1 METIKGYIKEISY
14 ASPNTAYRVCRFQT
28 DEKEETIVGSMAT
41 VDEGEMLE
49 LTGEWTVHPVYGKQF
64 KVVSYVEI
72 EPEDETAIVRYL
84 GSGLIKGVGPTLA
97 QRIVDEFGKDT
108 FEVIEKHPERLSG
121 IKGITMRKAQE
132 IGVLLHEKK
141 GYRDAMLFLQK
152 YGIGNNLAIKI
163 YSFYQDRI
171 YRVIEENPY
180 KIAED
185 ISGVGFKTADEIAR
199 RAGVKPDSDYRIR
212 SGILY
217 TLSLAVGQGHMYL
230 PKDILVENVRR
241 IIEVREDAILPH
253 IENLIMDR
261 KLTMKKPETLEE
273 QPKIYA
279 TTSYMAEK
287 SVAAMLRNVSE
298 EFHLEFSEDVDL
310 ALSNEI
316 DLITRKNNLVLDEL
330 QKLAV
335 FRSIKSGAS
344 IITGGPGT
352 GKTTTINT
360 LIHYFENRAFDIALA
375 APTGRAAK
383 RMTEATGYEAK
394 TIHRLLELNGAPEE
408 DANEAYFVRN
418 EDNPV
423 EADVIIVDEMS
434 MVDIFLFRSLLK
446 AVAPGARLIMVGDA
460 DQLPSVGPGQVLKDL
475 IESECFPVTRLEKIF
490 RQEGSGDI
498 VLNAHRINR
507 GEEITADNKSRDFFF
522 LERNNSERILAN
534 MVELITQMLPG
545 YVDAKPFDIQV
556 LTPTRK
562 GNLGVEAIN
571 KYLQEKLNP
580 PENGKK
586 EYLYRETVFRVGD
599 KVMQI
604 KNNYKAEWEIVGKYN
619 IPIDAGVGVFNGDM
633 GRIKDIA
640 EAFNTLTVEFDDG
653 RRIDYSFSDLDELE
667 LAYAITVHKS
677 QGSEYSAVVM
687 PIMAGPRQLMNR
699 NLLYTGVT
707 RAKKCLVMLG
717 DKGTVAEMI
726 ANNFEN
732 RRYSGLK
739 DRIIE
744 VFAE

>member
-1 METIKGYIKEISY
+1 METIKGYISEISY
-14 ASPNTAYRVCRFQT
+14 ASPNSAYRVCRFQVG
-28 DEKEETIVGSMAT
+28 DKEETVVGNMAT

-49 LTGEWTVHPVYGKQF
+49 LEGEWTVHPVYGRQF
-64 KVVSYVEI
+64 KVVGYTEI
-72 EPEDETAIVRYL
+72 EPEDEEAMVRYL

-97 QRIVDEFGKDT
+97 QRIVNEFGKNT
-108 FEVIEKHPERLSG
+108 FEVIEKHPERLSD
-121 IKGITMRKAQE
+121 IKGITMKKAQE
-132 IGVLLHEKK
+132 IGILMQEKK
-141 GYRDAMLFLQK
+141 GYRDAMIFLQK
-152 YGIGNNLAIKI
+152 YGISNNLAIKV
-163 YSFYQDRI
+163 YSFYQDKV

-180 KIAED
+180 RIAED

-199 RAGVKPDSDYRIR
+199 RSGVKPDSDYRIR

-230 PKDILVENVRR
+230 PKDILVDNVHR
-241 IIEVREDAILPH
+241 IIEVDEQAILPH
-253 IENLIMDR
+253 IENLIIER
-261 KLTMKKPETLEE
+261 KLIMQKPDSPEG

-279 TTSYMAEK
+279 ASSHMAEK
-287 SVAAMLRNVSE
+287 SVAGMLRNIGE
-298 EFHLEFSEDVDL
+298 EFFSETGEGMDL
-310 ALSNEI
+310 ALNREI
-316 DLITRKNNLVLDEL
+316 EQIALKNNLVLDEL
-330 QKLAV
+330 QQLAV
-335 FRSIKSGAS
+335 VNAIKHGVS

-360 LIHYFENRAFDIALA
+360 LIHYFENRAMDLALA

-383 RMTEATGYEAK
+383 RMTEATGYEAR
-394 TIHRLLELNGAPEE
+394 TLHRLLELNGAPEE
-408 DANEAYFVRN
+408 DNNEAYFVRN
-418 EDNPV
+418 ENNPI

-446 AVAPGARLIMVGDA
+446 AVAPGSRLIMVGDA

-475 IESECFPVTRLEKIF
+475 IESKCFPVTRLEKIF

-498 VLNAHRINR
+498 VLNAHRINH
-507 GEEITADNKSRDFFF
+507 GEPINADNKSKDFFF

-562 GNLGVEAIN
+562 GSLGVEGIN
-571 KYLQEKLNP
+571 KYLQDRLNP
-580 PENGKK
+580 PEAGKK
-586 EYLYRETVFRVGD
+586 EYLYHETLFRVGD

-604 KNNYKAEWEIVGKYN
+604 KNNYKAEWEILGKYN

-633 GRIKDIA
+633 GKVKDIS
-640 EAFNTLTVEFDDG
+640 EPFSTLTVEFDDG
-653 RRIDYSFSDLDELE
+653 RKIDYPFSDLDELE
-667 LAYAITVHKS
+667 LAYAITIHKS

-687 PIMAGPRQLMNR
+687 PVMSGPRQLMNR

-717 DKGTVAEMI
+717 DRATVGEMI
-726 ANNFEN
+726 ANNYEN

-739 DRIIE
+739 ERIIE
-744 VFAE
+744 IFAE